1 VNTRHF
7 VFPCLDVTYAV
18 QGGESHGAMS
28 SVHSSPCD
36 KEGYV
41 IVYKKKVQRAVSRC
55 VSVCRDRV
63 SSRIEAGDIIVD
75 VHTGVV
81 EVFGAETTWQVVNLR
96 AATSCFAETVVSKL
110 LISQVQGV
118 DIPQNHER
126 RFASTQTLSSIQV
139 GSTSL
144 SMNTGIQRQSLHS
157 AV

>member
-75 VHTGVV
+75 V
-81 EVFGAETTWQVVNLR
+81 VNLR

-118 DIPQNHER
+118 DIPQNRER